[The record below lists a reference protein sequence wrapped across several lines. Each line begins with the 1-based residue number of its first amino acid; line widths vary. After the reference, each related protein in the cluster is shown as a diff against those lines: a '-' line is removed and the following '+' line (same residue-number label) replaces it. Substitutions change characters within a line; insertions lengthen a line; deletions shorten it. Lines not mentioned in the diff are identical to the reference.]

1 MAQHFPDR
9 REFKEMFFAIL
20 SPEAGFYKVVLVY
33 SLAISL
39 LTLAVPISLQ
49 LLVDTVANIALL
61 RAVVLIALL
70 LFTLLFLSGVMYAL
84 RAYAMELFSRKL
96 YARISSEI
104 AMTAML
110 AEPEYFGHKQKTDLF
125 NRYFDIVTLKKNIPS
140 ILTNGF
146 TLILQSFIGFTVVSF
161 YHFYFFIFSML
172 LIFLIWVIWRVWGWR
187 AIETSFRLSDSKY
200 RTADWLQSLAL
211 NSESYRSSQ
220 NPSFALENTNRLV
233 DSHIQCQVN
242 HFKNTYSQLIG
253 MLLLYAAASAALLGI
268 GGWLV
273 IEGELTL
280 GQLVAAELIMSAI
293 FVGLPQMAGYLDSLY
308 YVCAAVEELARFR
321 DVETEGPENESDIR
335 LMHDEEVVFSKVK
348 LEQQNQ
354 DMEFNFELPGRGL
367 FRVSGN
373 IMCLRRIA
381 ELLSRN
387 YRPVSGLIT
396 IGGHDNTDIQR
407 QELRKAVRVIN
418 RVTVPPMTVREFLD
432 LYVRPNAKYSR
443 QQALSLLRL
452 DDEIAHL
459 PDGMNTTLS
468 RGAWPLSQPQAIR
481 LKLASALLSEPSV
494 LVLEDIVDAVDP
506 DIMDDFLSTIQKL
519 NTTVLYY
526 TKRQDI
532 GTFDYILNLEDRKQT
547 IQELDDGA
555 AL

>member
-9 REFKEMFFAIL
+9 REFREMFSAIL

-110 AEPEYFGHKQKTDLF
+110 AEPEYFEHKQKTDLF
-125 NRYFDIVTLKKNIPS
+125 NRYFDIVTLKKNIPY

-161 YHFYFFIFSML
+161 YHFYFFIFSVM
-172 LIFLIWVIWRVWGWR
+172 LIFLIWLIWRVWGWR

-200 RTADWLQSLAL
+200 QTADWLQSLAM
-211 NSESYRSSQ
+211 NSASYRSSQ
-220 NPSFALENTNRLV
+220 NPSYAIENTNRLV
-233 DSHIQCQVN
+233 DSHIQCQVD
-242 HFKNTYSQLIG
+242 HFRNTYAQLIG
-253 MLLLYAAASAALLGI
+253 MLMLYAAASAVLLGI

-321 DVETEGPENESDIR
+321 DVKTEGPENEPAI
-335 LMHDEEVVFSKVK
+335 LLKHDEELVFSKVK
-348 LEQQNQ
+348 LEEPVQP
-354 DMEFNFELPGRGL
+354 MEFNFELPGRGL
-367 FRVSGN
+367 FRVSGD
-373 IMCLRRIA
+373 ILCLRRIA
-381 ELLSRN
+381 ELLCRN

-396 IGGHDNTDIQR
+396 IGGHDNTDIPR
-407 QELRKAVRVIN
+407 QELRKAVRIIS
-418 RVTVPPMTVREFLD
+418 RVTVPPMTVREFLN
-432 LYVRPNAKYSR
+432 LYIRPEGKYSR

-459 PDGMNTTLS
+459 SDGLDTTLS
-468 RGAWPLSQPQAIR
+468 RDAWPLSQPQAIK

-506 DIMDDFLSTIQKL
+506 HIIDVFLSAMQQL
-519 NTTVLYY
+519 NTIVLYF

-532 GTFDYILNLEDRKQT
+532 GEFDYHFHLADNEQSIVKLEK
-547 IQELDDGA
+547 GA
-555 AL
+555 AE

>member
-9 REFKEMFFAIL
+9 REFREMFSAIL

-70 LFTLLFLSGVMYAL
+70 LFTLLVLSGVMYAL
-84 RAYAMELFSRKL
+84 RAYAMELFSRKI

-125 NRYFDIVTLKKNIPS
+125 NRYFDIVTLKKSIPD

-146 TLILQSFIGFTVVSF
+146 TFILQAFIGFTVVSF
-161 YHFYFFIFSML
+161 YHFYFFIFSAL
-172 LIFLIWVIWRVWGWR
+172 LIFLLWMVWRIWGWR
-187 AIETSFRLSDSKY
+187 AIETSFRLSESKY
-200 RTADWLQSLAL
+200 QTADWLQSLAL
-211 NSESYRSSQ
+211 NNESYRSSQ
-220 NPSFALENTNRLV
+220 NPSFALERANHLV
-233 DSHIQCQVN
+233 NNHVQCQVD
-242 HFKNTYSQLIG
+242 HFRHTYAQLLA
-253 MLLLYAAASAALLGI
+253 MLFLYAAASAVLLGI

-273 IEGELTL
+273 IEGQLTL

-293 FVGLPQMAGYLDSLY
+293 FAALPQMAGYLDSMY

-321 DVETEGPENESDIR
+321 DVETEGPETDSNTR
-335 LMHDEEVVFSKVK
+335 LKHDEDVVFRKVK
-348 LEQQNQ
+348 IEHLTQP
-354 DMEFNFELPGRGL
+354 MEFDFELPGRGL

-373 IMCLRRIA
+373 LVCLQRIG

-387 YRPVSGLIT
+387 YRPLSGLIT

-407 QELRKAVRVIN
+407 QELRKAVRVIS
-418 RVTVPPMTVREFLD
+418 RVTVPPMTVREFLE
-432 LYVRPNAKYSR
+432 LYICPQGRYSR
-443 QQALSLLRL
+443 QQALSMLGL
-452 DDEIAHL
+452 DDDIAHL
-459 PDGMNTTLS
+459 ADGMDTMLS

-506 DIMDDFLSTIQKL
+506 DILDDFLSAMQQL
-519 NTTVLYY
+519 NTIVLYY

-532 GTFDYILNLEDRKQT
+532 GEFDYTLHLEADEQS
-547 IQELDDGA
+547 IQKLTEGA
-555 AL
+555 AS